1 MQRLVNLSV
10 TLVLL
15 FGVTFV
21 ALSAPPAPFA
31 GAELAVLMGFLLLV
45 ANVGGNLATETRLPR
60 LTGYLVVGIVAGP
73 SLLGVLTTETIQDFQ
88 LIDEFALA
96 LIALMAGAEL
106 NLRHLKPALR
116 AILTTTLTVTVLAAA
131 GVAATVVLIRGTI
144 PFLADQ
150 PLSVA
155 LGVALLLGVWSA
167 NSSPDAT
174 VAVIEEIKAEGQ
186 LKDVILGITIVKDLL
201 VIILFSVMLS
211 VAAPLIGVGGE
222 GGQGAVR
229 MVLQEVGGA
238 LVLGAILGWVLAR
251 YLEAKG
257 GREPLAIF
265 LFAYLL
271 VVVAEEFHVELLLMG
286 ASAGFV
292 VENASVAGQWLLG
305 GIRAVSVVIFAFFF
319 ALAGAALDL
328 GAISEFWLAAVVIFG
343 ARLVLTVAGSAA
355 GTRLA
360 GSDSEVRSKTWKG
373 LVSQG
378 GVSLGLLLILAD
390 EFPSLG
396 EDVVALGMAVV
407 IGNILVGPVLLK
419 SALVGSAEDA

>member
-1 MQRLVNLSV
+1 LQRLVNLSV
-10 TLVLL
+10 TLILL

-45 ANVGGNLATETRLPR
+45 ANVGGNLATETGLPR
-60 LTGYLVVGIVAGP
+60 LTGYLVVGILAGP
-73 SLLGVLTTETIQDFQ
+73 SVLGVLSAGTIQDFQ

-106 NLRHLKPALR
+106 NLKHLKPALR
-116 AILTTTLTVTVLAAA
+116 AILTTTLTVTVVAAA
-131 GVAATVVLIRGTI
+131 GVAVTVV
-144 PFLADQ
+144 
-150 PLSVA
+150 
-155 LGVALLLGVWSA
+155 LLGVWSA

-211 VAAPLIGVGGE
+211 VVGPLIEVGGE
-222 GGQGAVR
+222 AGQGADRLV
-229 MVLQEVGGA
+229 VQEVGGA
-238 LVLGAILGWVLAR
+238 LVLGSALGWVLAR

-328 GAISEFWLAAVVIFG
+328 GAISQFWLAAVVIFG
-343 ARLVLTVAGSAA
+343 ARLVLTVVGSAM

-360 GSDSEVRSKTWKG
+360 GSNAEIRSRTWKG

-390 EFPSLG
+390 EFPALG
-396 EDVVALGMAVV
+396 EGVVALGMAVV
-407 IGNILVGPVLLK
+407 IGNILAGPILLK
-419 SALVGSAEDA
+419 SALSGSSEDA